1 MSAGRIALLIV
12 GSIVALLAL
21 ALLAGGAVL
30 FWAHTSERDA
40 EGYYS
45 TGNERFHTQTY
56 ALVSD
61 DLDIGTDGPDWLFR
75 KGRLG
80 TIRLRGTSAEPGK
93 QIFIG
98 IARTTDVNGYLGNVS
113 RARVSDVGLDPFSVE
128 YEPLTGNATPE
139 PPQSRTF
146 WAESASGAGP
156 VTVRWEVA
164 KGDWSIIVM
173 NTDASRGVAA
183 DISLGAKVG
192 FIFWIALGLVIIGAL
207 LGAGAALLIY
217 FAARRRPPTAPER
230 PAPAPEPVHGRR

>member
-1 MSAGRIALLIV
+1 MSAGRIALLVV

-21 ALLAGGAVL
+21 AFLAGGAVL
-30 FWAHTSERDA
+30 FWAHTSERDGG
-40 EGYYS
+40 GYYS
-45 TGNERFHTQTY
+45 TGSERFQTLTY

-75 KGRLG
+75 EGRLG
-80 TIRLRGTSAEPGK
+80 TIRLRGTSTEPGK

-98 IARTTDVNGYLGNVS
+98 IARTADVDRYLGNVS
-113 RARVSDVGLDPFSVE
+113 RARVSDLEFDPFAVA
-128 YEPLTGNATPE
+128 YERLPGNATPE

-146 WAESASGAGP
+146 WAESASGAGA

-173 NTDASRGVAA
+173 NSDASRGVSA

-192 FIFWIALGLVIIGAL
+192 YIFWIALGLVIIGAL
-207 LGAGAALLIY
+207 LAAGAALLIF
-217 FAARRRPPTAPER
+217 FAARRRPPTTPEK
-230 PAPAPEPVHGRR
+230 PAPAPEPVDGQC

>member
-1 MSAGRIALLIV
+1 MSAGRIALVVL
-12 GSIVALLAL
+12 GCIVALLAL
-21 ALLAGGAVL
+21 AFLAGGAVL

-45 TGNERFHTQTY
+45 TGTERFQTQTY

-61 DLDIGTDGPDWLFR
+61 DLEIGTEGPDWLFR
-75 KGRLG
+75 EGRLG
-80 TIRLRGTSAEPGK
+80 TIRVRGTSAEPGE

-98 IARTTDVNGYLGNVS
+98 VARTSEVDGYLGNVS
-113 RARVSDVGLDPFSVE
+113 RARVFDLEFDPFAVE
-128 YEPLTGNATPE
+128 YERLPGNSTPE

-146 WAESASGAGP
+146 WADSASGAGP

-173 NTDASRGVAA
+173 NTDASRGVSA

-192 FIFWIALGLVIIGAL
+192 YIFWIALVLVIIGAL
-207 LGAGAALLIY
+207 LAAAAALLIV
-217 FAARRRPPTAPER
+217 FAARRRPP
-230 PAPAPEPVHGRR
+230 PAPAKPAATPEPVHGRR